1 MGVTHQRDGLN
12 VVYTFVGPLNEEA
25 THQYFDLNYYDYT
38 EVGDALGTVL
48 DMRQMRFRVSGLL
61 VASQRMKGVV
71 FDTPVA
77 FVGNPGS
84 IFLTFLTSLEALS
97 SRGQKRFAFFDSVDD
112 ALAWNNRWFI
122 ERKLDRQTLV
132 GRVTGNPTPPVKQFY
147 PPEE

>member
-1 MGVTHQRDGLN
+1 MGVTHQRYDLN

-25 THQYFDLNYYDYT
+25 AHQYFDLNYQDYN

-97 SRGQKRFAFFDSVDD
+97 SRGQKRFAFMDSVED
-112 ALAWNNRWFI
+112 ALIWNDRWFV
-122 ERKLDRQTLV
+122 ERKLDREAMIGL
-132 GRVTGNPTPPVKQFY
+132 VTGNPTPPVKRFH
-147 PPEE
+147 EG